1 MTKIKDLIIL
11 FISSLFLFASA
22 QAMAKTK
29 ITWWNYSSEESGLNA
44 DLKSF
49 IQDEF
54 NASQDEIELEIIF
67 KDGDYNDLTRIALIG
82 GVGPDLVSSSGPTYV
97 QAYADGGFVLPLDD
111 YSEQYGW
118 KEKLL
123 PWAYEAGVF
132 KGKFYA
138 FPKNYESMLY
148 FYNKTLF
155 EENGWDLPSNL
166 SEYESLAQKIQDK
179 GMYPFAYGSSGWQPT
194 HEHLVG
200 NYFNNVAGPD
210 NLYKALIGE
219 KKWTDPEFVQSLEL
233 LNKHM
238 MDGYWSGGLDNYYSV
253 GWDEMFFQFVNRE
266 AAMMQ
271 IGTWGFGDTSG
282 GFAEKSDDW
291 GWAPLPNLTN
301 EGGNPNYQLSVGGA
315 MSINSAS
322 KNPDAA
328 AAVLDWIISDKARVL
343 ELTAARN
350 YGEWLM
356 PLKYEASDFSADVDQ
371 RIKDYLI
378 DFADRT
384 GKGDY
389 GYTTWTYYPGAANE
403 HLYKS
408 MEEVWAGSITI
419 AEYLEEQQALWDEA
433 RSSGSV
439 SPIGQR

>member
-1 MTKIKDLIIL
+1 
-11 FISSLFLFASA
+11 
-22 QAMAKTK
+22 
-29 ITWWNYSSEESGLNA
+29 
-44 DLKSF
+44 
-49 IQDEF
+49 
-54 NASQDEIELEIIF
+54 
-67 KDGDYNDLTRIALIG
+67 
-82 GVGPDLVSSSGPTYV
+82 
-97 QAYADGGFVLPLDD
+97 
-111 YSEQYGW
+111 
-118 KEKLL
+118 
-123 PWAYEAGVF
+123 
-132 KGKFYA
+132 
-138 FPKNYESMLY
+138 
-148 FYNKTLF
+148 
-155 EENGWDLPSNL
+155 
-166 SEYESLAQKIQDK
+166 
-179 GMYPFAYGSSGWQPT
+179 
-194 HEHLVG
+194 
-200 NYFNNVAGPD
+200 
-210 NLYKALIGE
+210 
-219 KKWTDPEFVQSLEL
+219 
-233 LNKHM
+233 
-238 MDGYWSGGLDNYYSV
+238 
-253 GWDEMFFQFVNRE
+253 
-266 AAMMQ
+266 
-271 IGTWGFGDTSG
+271 
-282 GFAEKSDDW
+282 
-291 GWAPLPNLTN
+291 
-301 EGGNPNYQLSVGGA
+301 